1 MAYVDDNNNI
11 IHYQDVDFFF
21 DEFTKLA
28 KPRGCNLNALKTRI
42 LTSTNGS
49 SPLPQLQL
57 TNPQLAT
64 SVQSA
69 INKYS
74 ITKAA
79 TPDAPPVP
87 VELLDGFRLLGAPVG
102 SPSFARQFCLE
113 QAAAAFEAANKL
125 TTSVPDLQ
133 TRLRLFAQC
142 TIQKL
147 PHLLGYDV
155 MHHLPL
161 THPMAGLG
169 WESFEG
175 PLIDCTN
182 NLIAT
187 FFKQLLQLPTSLP
200 QHSLFIAQLGLS
212 QGGLGLIRPTARA
225 IPDFVLTM
233 AKATN
238 YATQGISFH
247 REAPNILLPT
257 HICALYSQ
265 DSNPHSLTLQRFQY
279 ALPTIAC
286 VAVSHHIPTNQRVD
300 HFLSRTSTN
309 SARARLRLHEPN
321 HASPCHIRNS
331 FRPPTPPPRRFISA
345 YVAPP
350 HPYVP

>member
-64 SVQSA
+64 SIQSA

-87 VELLDGFRLLGAPVG
+87 VELRDGFRLLGAPVG

-133 TRLRLFAQC
+133 TRLRLLAQC

-147 PHLLGYDV
+147 PHLLGYND
-155 MHHLPL
+155 MHHLRL
-161 THPMAGLG
+161 THL
-169 WESFEG
+169 
-175 PLIDCTN
+175 
-182 NLIAT
+182 
-187 FFKQLLQLPTSLP
+187 K
-200 QHSLFIAQLGLS
+200 
-212 QGGLGLIRPTARA
+212 
-225 IPDFVLTM
+225 
-233 AKATN
+233 
-238 YATQGISFH
+238 
-247 REAPNILLPT
+247 
-257 HICALYSQ
+257 
-265 DSNPHSLTLQRFQY
+265 
-279 ALPTIAC
+279 
-286 VAVSHHIPTNQRVD
+286 RVCEW
-300 HFLSRTSTN
+300 R
-309 SARARLRLHEPN
+309 RLR
-321 HASPCHIRNS
+321 
-331 FRPPTPPPRRFISA
+331 TPKVFP
-345 YVAPP
+345 
-350 HPYVP
+350 